1 MRRRHRSP
9 CLRSHLGAAVPPR
22 GCSLLGVPKEGQ
34 QLNGSAA
41 AHAEIKGEIL
51 PSGFFAFSRP
61 FATPRELSGLSG
73 GFCRAFAFP
82 QDAAPEHQPRP
93 RTCAAAGDSQSRQL
107 PGKPAR
113 FKASLGGGWKPAA
126 LELLPTRTQPSR
138 DTSGRSQSP
147 LGRTPGLT

>member
-1 MRRRHRSP
+1 MSLRARALLGCVLRVKPSQESLCAAGTACCSCRGFP

-51 PSGFFAFSRP
+51 PSGFFAFSHP
-61 FATPRELSGLSG
+61 FANPPELSSLSG
-73 GFCRAFAFP
+73 GFCRAVAFL

-93 RTCAAAGDSQSRQL
+93 RTCTAAGDSQSRQL
-107 PGKPAR
+107 PGKP
-113 FKASLGGGWKPAA
+113 SL
-126 LELLPTRTQPSR
+126 R
-138 DTSGRSQSP
+138 
-147 LGRTPGLT
+147 GLRPV